1 MAFLEVF
8 GDFCLEALCLSLA
21 GCCAGMFDD
30 VNMASRNF
38 DTCWPDG
45 LRSLTLE
52 FRPDREIGGDSG
64 EFDHLKLSAKID
76 WCVGGQA
83 LQLGGSMQFPRPEA
97 PPATLE
103 VEDVFLDGDVKTQR
117 RQPLFPQDAES
128 EPAGLGPVL
137 PRPPG
142 TRLNVF
148 GGRIPN
154 SRDIDLSV
162 CRKVG

>member
-1 MAFLEVF
+1 
-8 GDFCLEALCLSLA
+8 
-21 GCCAGMFDD
+21 
-30 VNMASRNF
+30 MASRNF

-52 FRPDREIGGDSG
+52 FRPDREIGGDNG
-64 EFDHLKLSAKID
+64 GFDHLKLSAKID

-83 LQLGGSMQFPRPEA
+83 MQLGGSMLFPRPEA
-97 PPATLE
+97 PPAKLE
-103 VEDVFLDGDVKTQR
+103 VEDVLLDGDVKAQR

-128 EPAGLGPVL
+128 EPAVLGPVSS
-137 PRPPG
+137 RPPD

>member
-1 MAFLEVF
+1 
-8 GDFCLEALCLSLA
+8 
-21 GCCAGMFDD
+21 MFDC
-30 VNMASRNF
+30 VKMASRSF

-52 FRPDREIGGDSG
+52 FRPDREVGGDNG

-83 LQLGGSMQFPRPEA
+83 MQLGGSMLFPRPEA
-97 PPATLE
+97 PPAKLE
-103 VEDVFLDGDVKTQR
+103 VDDVLLDGDVKVQR
-117 RQPLFPQDAES
+117 RPPLFPQDTES
-128 EPAGLGPVL
+128 EPAVLGPVSSK
-137 PRPPG
+137 PPD